1 MDTFF
6 RAAAAADASPAA
18 RSGSAMDFVDA
29 RRARA
34 FERRARA
41 FGRRTAST
49 AIGLACARAMTSV
62 ERARRRENVDGE
74 KRRAATSTN
83 SHVAG
88 SANGES

>member
-6 RAAAAADASPAA
+6 RAGAAADASPAA
-18 RSGSAMDFVDA
+18 RSGSVMDFVDA

-41 FGRRTAST
+41 FGRRAAST
-49 AIGLACARAMTSV
+49 PIGLACARAMTSV
-62 ERARRRENVDGE
+62 ERARRRENVVGE

-83 SHVAG
+83 SYER
-88 SANGES
+88 GER